1 MGMGAK
7 IGAKL
12 LRTLN
17 GHRQSVY
24 CLSKVNSKT
33 VVSSGGDGL
42 IVVWN
47 PMSSPDGIAIA
58 SAGEPI
64 YSLLALS
71 EDHIIAG
78 GQSGNLYELKR
89 GMVRKIGAHSQGV
102 FRLIKYEN
110 SIISLG
116 GDGFLKVWTAD
127 LEAARSFLLGTK
139 SLRSIAVFDD
149 GIAIGSSDGKLHL
162 LNPHFQTLETVDL
175 HENTIFALAYF
186 PRLGC
191 LFSGG
196 RDAQIKSYHPITAT
210 VGEAIPAHLLHVHD
224 LQLNPSNTLLA
235 SASMDKTI
243 KIWDPQ
249 NMALLKVLDASKFG
263 VHLNC
268 VNALVWLTDAV
279 LISSSDDRKVCVWE
293 FD

>member
-1 MGMGAK
+1 MGAK

-47 PMSSPDGIAIA
+47 PLSSPDGMAIA
-58 SAGEPI
+58 STGEPI
-64 YSLLALS
+64 YSLLAVS
-71 EDHIIAG
+71 EDHIVAG
-78 GQSGNLYELKR
+78 GQSGNLYEIKR
-89 GMVRKIGAHSQGV
+89 GAVRKILAHSQGV
-102 FRLIKYEN
+102 FRIIKHAGG
-110 SIISLG
+110 IISIG
-116 GDGFLKVWTAD
+116 GDGFLKLWTMD
-127 LEAARSFLLGTK
+127 LETSQSVPIAPK
-139 SLRSIAVFDD
+139 SLRSIAAFDD
-149 GIAIGSSDGKLHL
+149 GIAVGSADGKLHL
-162 LNPHFQTLETVDL
+162 LNPNFQILETVDL
-175 HENTIFALAYF
+175 HEKTIFALAYF
-186 PRLGC
+186 SPLGC

-196 RDAQIKSYHPITAT
+196 REAQIRAYYPINALLGDA
-210 VGEAIPAHLLHVHD
+210 VPAHLLHVHD
-224 LQLNPSNTLLA
+224 LQLNPSETLLA

-249 NMALLKVLDASKFG
+249 NMELLKVLNAAKFG
-263 VHLNC
+263 AHLNS

-279 LISSSDDRKVCVWE
+279 LISSSDDRKICAWE
-293 FD
+293 LD